1 MSLLSRFARKGASPP
16 VPEQPAECR
25 HRELAPRW
33 ENADDIGK
41 KDKITYL
48 SCVSCGESFSP
59 LEAER
64 RSAA

>member
-1 MSLLSRFARKGASPP
+1 MSLLSRFARKDSAGA
-16 VPEQPAECR
+16 ELPAECR